1 MTSPL
6 DSNAVADYLLN
17 NAHFFEEHAEVLTQI
32 RLSSPLGGRTLSL
45 QERQMD
51 VLREKLKLMELRMA
65 ELMRIGQ
72 ENDAITHKFQTWTRA
87 LLLARNDV
95 DLPHTLTAGLQQ
107 TFGVPHVTL
116 RLWNVAE
123 EYAHTWFAAP
133 VSEDSRL
140 FSSSLTAPFCGSNN
154 DFEAASWLEDAPSIQ
169 SVALLPLRLE
179 NVPGVDTPGVD
190 APEAFGLMVL
200 GSPDASRFTSDM
212 ATDFLTNIGLTA
224 SAALSCLLD

>member
-1 MTSPL
+1 MTAPL
-6 DSNAVADYLLN
+6 DSNTVADYLLN
-17 NAHFFEEHAEVLTQI
+17 NTHFFEEHAEVLAQV

-72 ENDAITHKFQTWTRA
+72 ENDAITHKFQNWTRA

-95 DLPHTLTAGLQQ
+95 DLPHTLTTGLQDV
-107 TFGVPHVTL
+107 FAVPHVTL
-116 RLWNVAE
+116 RLWGAAE
-123 EYAHTWFAAP
+123 QFAHTWFAAP

-140 FSSSLTAPFCGSNN
+140 FSSSLNAPFCGGNN

-169 SVALLPLRLE
+169 SVALVPLRRD
-179 NVPGVDTPGVD
+179 DTQQ
-190 APEAFGLMVL
+190 AFGLLVL
-200 GSPDASRFTSDM
+200 GSSDANRFTSDM
-212 ATDFLTNIGLTA
+212 ATDFLSNIGQTA

>member
-6 DSNAVADYLLN
+6 DSNAVAEYLLN
-17 NAHFFEEHAEVLTQI
+17 TPHFFEEHAEVLAQV

-51 VLREKLKLMELRMA
+51 VLREKLKIMELRMA

-72 ENDAITHKFQTWTRA
+72 ENDAITHKFQNWTRA

-95 DLPHTLTAGLQQ
+95 DLPHTLTTGLQDI
-107 TFGVPHVTL
+107 FGVPHVTL
-116 RLWNVAE
+116 RLWGVAE
-123 EYAHTWFAAP
+123 EFAHTWFSAA

-140 FSSSLTAPFCGSNN
+140 FSNSLTTPFCGGNN

-169 SVALLPLRLE
+169 SVALLPLRME
-179 NVPGVDTPGVD
+179 GSSD
-190 APEAFGLMVL
+190 AFGLLVL

-212 ATDFLTNIGLTA
+212 ATDFLENIAQTA